1 MYSHIHTSKCTKSHE
16 LAMTLQSEKVDGR
29 CSLERVIMEP
39 SMLASE
45 SCTRKEDVFNDSTLC
60 G

>member
-1 MYSHIHTSKCTKSHE
+1 MYSHIHTSKCTESHE
-16 LAMTLQSEKVDGR
+16 LAMTPRSEKVDGR
-29 CSLERVIMEP
+29 RSLERVIAEP

-45 SCTRKEDVFNDSTLC
+45 SRTRKEDVFDDSALC